1 MPLRAGGLWWP
12 SPEAPSRSPPRP
24 PPSDPRRRSPGTVQI
39 CIRKNASINRN
50 WNEMMEFPTVS
61 CNDELLKLRYASV
74 EGRHQGI
81 QRCSGFVLV
90 HLSLRSWMKQ
100 ILLICCQFRRQC
112 FQLRIYN
119 LFFSFTSFLGLGFVI
134 VTKQEKYTM
143 QVKTWWEKEN
153 KYKKK
158 YRYKYHM

>member
-1 MPLRAGGLWWP
+1 VPLRAGGLWWP

-100 ILLICCQFRRQC
+100 ILLISNVASFGGNVSSCVFI
-112 FQLRIYN
+112 IYFSVLH
-119 LFFSFTSFLGLGFVI
+119 LFWDLVS
-134 VTKQEKYTM
+134 
-143 QVKTWWEKEN
+143 
-153 KYKKK
+153 
-158 YRYKYHM
+158 